1 MLAGLPWPAPL
12 TDTAEILPKGATGG
26 YIDTDGVGLS
36 SRCGASPLVSCNL
49 HWEMKMSDLI
59 KRLKDAVLPIQA
71 VWPLRLEAANRI
83 EELEGQVSVGIETL
97 VEDRKRIAEL
107 EAQNRIFRSTESV
120 DDSVWNALLE
130 QVRQLQFQLAA
141 AEAKYDQLCAD
152 LSGQTDRA
160 VQAEYKHTALIE
172 SLKGLADEMRSQS
185 NKSTDC
191 YTDLRG
197 FADHM
202 SAICTRR

>member
-1 MLAGLPWPAPL
+1 
-12 TDTAEILPKGATGG
+12 
-26 YIDTDGVGLS
+26 
-36 SRCGASPLVSCNL
+36 
-49 HWEMKMSDLI
+49 MSDLYD
-59 KRLKDAVLPIQA
+59 KAVLLKENIA
-71 VWPLRLEAANRI
+71 LKKKIAELEAQI
-83 EELEGQVSVGIETL
+83 EREREAFEGNQQKREG
-97 VEDRKRIAEL
+97 RIAEL
-107 EAQNRIFRSTESV
+107 ESVLNMSEDSLVHEVIAAKGLRAIAENKVAELQAQNRIFRSTESV